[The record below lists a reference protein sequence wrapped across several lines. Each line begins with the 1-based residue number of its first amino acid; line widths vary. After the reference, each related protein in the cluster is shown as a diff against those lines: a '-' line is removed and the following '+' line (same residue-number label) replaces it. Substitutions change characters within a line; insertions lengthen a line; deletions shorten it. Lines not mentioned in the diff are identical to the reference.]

1 MSLQASSQRLIG
13 RRNTFISLAIVDA
26 AYLWV
31 AQVGSVSSRSRPG
44 HNQFTGQPQHLDSQS
59 PARACNLITRGP
71 HMNVFTVA
79 LAGFVVAV
87 DRCGVLLRV
96 PLFGEAWWDLSGQ
109 GLSCFDCWCR
119 RGGRARQ
126 RRVIGHLLGGTCLS

>member
-1 MSLQASSQRLIG
+1 
-13 RRNTFISLAIVDA
+13 
-26 AYLWV
+26 
-31 AQVGSVSSRSRPG
+31 
-44 HNQFTGQPQHLDSQS
+44 
-59 PARACNLITRGP
+59 
-71 HMNVFTVA
+71 MNVFTVA

-119 RGGRARQ
+119 RGGQIAQLRRDSAGREFRIFAEKTPGQRQ
-126 RRVIGHLLGGTCLS
+126 TGAPLPQRQEDVALTAEVHQITLPMAVLGNGQYSNPPNSTWRVEEPLYFVRGI